1 MKIRTDFVTNSS
13 SSSFVVKIE
22 FELKNGESIEYRE
35 TGGDGETDNP
45 VVGEIY
51 ISASPKQLGMQG
63 SVKKMISLLKRS
75 VHDGWNSKHLFDSED
90 PEVKKILNGT
100 VEKAE
105 ENRNM
110 RKFRKRERMAHQQ
123 AQKFI
128 KQLETIKSM
137 EDISSIT
144 ISGDEINYQDYYRS
158 YKYNLETGSYT
169 RMIKGKEFEKDGG
182 SGGDL
187 FFSDAKQAKDPDGM
201 CQCIMT
207 QNYYPV
213 SQMIQV
219 GEQKYVYGGNLIELI
234 DYTPFDEKD
243 IIKFADSLANAIFA
257 KYDDKTVL
265 EKMPSTIEP
274 LFGNT
279 YISKCYD
286 KYKYFKKM
294 KERTYTLDDSDDSLV
309 FENLDLEI
317 LWDNLVILTVVAERM
332 GIYWEDFPEFYKRI
346 DWSYYLIT
354 PQQSGRNISYNTN
367 SIDVYQKDE
376 YLNLCNPL
384 PFQIK
389 GGDFDERTKG
399 DIANLKHKCVIDGD
413 LILGNGLELYKTP
426 GHSLGSMC
434 IVVPT
439 AEGRYVITGDM
450 PHVYQSLFPTTDKW
464 ELMGGEIIDV
474 VPCTDGQEYLFNS
487 VIYDQYAAYD
497 SFSKIRMLA
506 EKFEPKYYLT
516 GHDMWVHNTKTF
528 G

>member
-1 MKIRTDFVTNSS
+1 
-13 SSSFVVKIE
+13 
-22 FELKNGESIEYRE
+22 
-35 TGGDGETDNP
+35 
-45 VVGEIY
+45 
-51 ISASPKQLGMQG
+51 
-63 SVKKMISLLKRS
+63 
-75 VHDGWNSKHLFDSED
+75 
-90 PEVKKILNGT
+90 
-100 VEKAE
+100 
-105 ENRNM
+105 M
-110 RKFRKRERMAHQQ
+110 RKLRKRERMAHQQ

-294 KERTYTLDDSDDSLV
+294 KERTYTSDDSDDSLV

-367 SIDVYQKDE
+367 SID
-376 YLNLCNPL
+376 
-384 PFQIK
+384 
-389 GGDFDERTKG
+389 
-399 DIANLKHKCVIDGD
+399 
-413 LILGNGLELYKTP
+413 
-426 GHSLGSMC
+426 
-434 IVVPT
+434 
-439 AEGRYVITGDM
+439 
-450 PHVYQSLFPTTDKW
+450 
-464 ELMGGEIIDV
+464 
-474 VPCTDGQEYLFNS
+474 NS
-487 VIYDQYAAYD
+487 
-497 SFSKIRMLA
+497 
-506 EKFEPKYYLT
+506 
-516 GHDMWVHNTKTF
+516 
-528 G
+528 